1 MLRLVR
7 LIDRV
12 STFVGKTFAWLI
24 VVLTLHVCW
33 EVAARYL
40 LNKPSAWAFD
50 MQMMYY
56 GILFMMAGAY
66 TLAKNGHVR
75 GDILYGFLPP
85 RVQGG
90 LDLILYLVFFFP
102 GVIALV
108 WAGWYY
114 ASYSIAIG
122 EHSSLMANGPPIY
135 PFKAFIP
142 IAGAVLLLQGVA
154 EVLRCVLCLR
164 QGAWPSREEDVEEV
178 DIDKLKEMV
187 HVKDE
192 DIAQLDR
199 YVTTPREPHR

>member
-1 MLRLVR
+1 MIRIVR
-7 LIDRV
+7 FIDSI
-12 STFVGKTFAWLI
+12 STLVGKTFACLI

-33 EVAARYL
+33 EVAARYI
-40 LNKPSAWAFD
+40 LNQPSAWAFD
-50 MQMMYY
+50 LQMMYY

-85 RVQGG
+85 RVQAG
-90 LDLILYLVFFFP
+90 LDLLLFIVFFFP

-114 ASYSIAIG
+114 AGYSIAIR

-142 IAGAVLLLQGVA
+142 AAGAVLLLQGVA
-154 EVLRCVLCLR
+154 EVMRCILCLK
-164 QGAWPSREEDVEEV
+164 QGDWPSREEDVEEV
-178 DIDKLKEMV
+178 DVDKLKEMV

-199 YVTTPREPHR
+199 YVTPGESKR

>member
-1 MLRLVR
+1 MIRIVR
-7 LIDRV
+7 FIDRI

-33 EVAARYL
+33 EVAARYI
-40 LNKPSAWAFD
+40 LNQPSAWAFD
-50 MQMMYY
+50 LQMMYY

-85 RVQGG
+85 RVQGA
-90 LDLILYLVFFFP
+90 LDLLLFIVFFFP

-114 ASYSIAIG
+114 AGYSIAIR

-142 IAGAVLLLQGVA
+142 AAGAVLLLQGVA
-154 EVLRCVLCLR
+154 EVMRCILCLK

-178 DIDKLKEMV
+178 DVDKLKEMV

-192 DIAQLDR
+192 DIAKLDR
-199 YVTTPREPHR
+199 YVNSGESQR

>member
-1 MLRLVR
+1 MIRIVR
-7 LIDRV
+7 FIDRI

-33 EVAARYL
+33 EVAARYI
-40 LNKPSAWAFD
+40 LNEPSAWAFD
-50 MQMMYY
+50 LQMMYY

-85 RVQGG
+85 RVQGA
-90 LDLILYLVFFFP
+90 LDLLLFIVFFFP

-114 ASYSIAIG
+114 AGYSIAIR

-142 IAGAVLLLQGVA
+142 AAGAVLLLQGVA
-154 EVLRCVLCLR
+154 EVMRCILCLK

-178 DIDKLKEMV
+178 DVDKLKEMV

-192 DIAQLDR
+192 DIAKLDR
-199 YVTTPREPHR
+199 YVNSGESQR

>member
-1 MLRLVR
+1 MIRIIR
-7 LIDRV
+7 FIDRI

-33 EVAARYL
+33 EVAARYI
-40 LNKPSAWAFD
+40 LNQPSAWAFD
-50 MQMMYY
+50 LQMMYY

-85 RVQGG
+85 RVQAG
-90 LDLILYLVFFFP
+90 LDLLLFIVFFFP

-114 ASYSIAIG
+114 AGYSIAIG

-142 IAGAVLLLQGVA
+142 AAGAVLLLQGVA
-154 EVLRCVLCLR
+154 EVMRCILCLK

-178 DIDKLKEMV
+178 DVDKLKEMV

-192 DIAQLDR
+192 DIAKLDR
-199 YVTTPREPHR
+199 YVKAGESQR

>member
-1 MLRLVR
+1 MIRTVR
-7 LIDRV
+7 FIDSI
-12 STFVGKTFAWLI
+12 STLVGKTFAWLI

-33 EVAARYL
+33 EVAARYI
-40 LNKPSAWAFD
+40 LNQPSAWAFD
-50 MQMMYY
+50 LQMMYY

-85 RVQGG
+85 RVQAG
-90 LDLILYLVFFFP
+90 LDLLLFIVFFFP

-114 ASYSIAIG
+114 AGYSIAIR

-142 IAGAVLLLQGVA
+142 AAGAVLLLQGVA
-154 EVLRCVLCLR
+154 EVMRCILCLK

-178 DIDKLKEMV
+178 DVDKLKQMV

-199 YVTTPREPHR
+199 YVTPGESKR

>member
-1 MLRLVR
+1 MIRIVR
-7 LIDRV
+7 FIDSI
-12 STFVGKTFAWLI
+12 STLVGKTFAWLI
-24 VVLTLHVCW
+24 VALTLHVCW
-33 EVAARYL
+33 EVAARYI
-40 LNKPSAWAFD
+40 LNQPSAWAFD
-50 MQMMYY
+50 LQMMYY

-85 RVQGG
+85 RVQAG
-90 LDLILYLVFFFP
+90 LDLLLFIVFFFP

-114 ASYSIAIG
+114 AGYSIAIR

-142 IAGAVLLLQGVA
+142 AAGAVLLLQGVA
-154 EVLRCVLCLR
+154 EVMRCILCLK

-178 DIDKLKEMV
+178 DVDKLKEMV

-192 DIAQLDR
+192 DIAKLDR
-199 YVTTPREPHR
+199 YVKSGESQR

>member
-1 MLRLVR
+1 MIRIVR
-7 LIDRV
+7 FIDSI
-12 STFVGKTFAWLI
+12 STLVGKTFAWLI

-33 EVAARYL
+33 EVAARYI
-40 LNKPSAWAFD
+40 LNQPSAWAFD
-50 MQMMYY
+50 LQMMYY

-85 RVQGG
+85 RVQAG
-90 LDLILYLVFFFP
+90 LDLLLFIVFFFP

-114 ASYSIAIG
+114 AGYSIAIR

-142 IAGAVLLLQGVA
+142 AAGAVLLLQGVA
-154 EVLRCVLCLR
+154 EVMRCILCLK

-178 DIDKLKEMV
+178 DVDKLKEMV

-199 YVTTPREPHR
+199 YVTPGESKR

>member
-1 MLRLVR
+1 MIRIVR
-7 LIDRV
+7 FIDSI
-12 STFVGKTFAWLI
+12 STLGGKTFAWLI
-24 VVLTLHVCW
+24 VVLTVHVCW
-33 EVAARYL
+33 EVAARYI
-40 LNKPSAWAFD
+40 LNQPSAWAFD
-50 MQMMYY
+50 LQMMYY

-85 RVQGG
+85 RVQAG
-90 LDLILYLVFFFP
+90 LDLLLFIVFFFP

-114 ASYSIAIG
+114 AGYSIAIR

-142 IAGAVLLLQGVA
+142 AAGAVLLLQGVA
-154 EVLRCVLCLR
+154 EVMRCILCLK

-178 DIDKLKEMV
+178 DVDKLKEMV

-192 DIAQLDR
+192 DIAKLDR
-199 YVTTPREPHR
+199 YVKSGESQR

>member
-1 MLRLVR
+1 MIRIVR
-7 LIDRV
+7 FIDSI
-12 STFVGKTFAWLI
+12 STLVGKTFAWLI

-33 EVAARYL
+33 EVAARYI
-40 LNKPSAWAFD
+40 LNQPSAWAFD
-50 MQMMYY
+50 LQMMYY

-85 RVQGG
+85 RVQAG
-90 LDLILYLVFFFP
+90 LDLLLFIVFFFP

-114 ASYSIAIG
+114 AGYSIAIR

-142 IAGAVLLLQGVA
+142 AAGAVLLLQGVA
-154 EVLRCVLCLR
+154 EVMRCILCLK

-199 YVTTPREPHR
+199 YVTPGESKR

>member
-1 MLRLVR
+1 MIRIVR
-7 LIDRV
+7 FIDSI
-12 STFVGKTFAWLI
+12 STLVGKTFAWLI

-33 EVAARYL
+33 EVAARYI
-40 LNKPSAWAFD
+40 LNQPSAWAFD
-50 MQMMYY
+50 LQMMYY

-85 RVQGG
+85 RVQAG
-90 LDLILYLVFFFP
+90 LDLLLFIVFFFP

-114 ASYSIAIG
+114 AGYSIAIR
-122 EHSSLMANGPPIY
+122 EHSSLMANGPPIN

-142 IAGAVLLLQGVA
+142 AAGAVLLLQGVA
-154 EVLRCVLCLR
+154 EVMRCILCLK

-178 DIDKLKEMV
+178 DVDKLKEMV

-192 DIAQLDR
+192 DIAKLDR
-199 YVTTPREPHR
+199 YVNSGESQR

>member
-1 MLRLVR
+1 MIRIVR
-7 LIDRV
+7 FIDSI
-12 STFVGKTFAWLI
+12 STLVGKTFAWLI

-33 EVAARYL
+33 EVAARYI
-40 LNKPSAWAFD
+40 LNEPSAWAFD
-50 MQMMYY
+50 LQMMYY

-85 RVQGG
+85 RVQAG
-90 LDLILYLVFFFP
+90 LDLLLFIVFFFP

-114 ASYSIAIG
+114 AGYSIAIR

-142 IAGAVLLLQGVA
+142 AAGAVLLLQGVA
-154 EVLRCVLCLR
+154 EVMRCILCLK

-178 DIDKLKEMV
+178 DVDKLKEMV

-192 DIAQLDR
+192 DIAKLDR
-199 YVTTPREPHR
+199 YVNSGESQR

>member
-1 MLRLVR
+1 MIRFVR
-7 LIDRV
+7 FIDSI
-12 STFVGKTFAWLI
+12 STLVGKTFAWLI

-33 EVAARYL
+33 EVAARYI
-40 LNKPSAWAFD
+40 LNQPSAWAFD
-50 MQMMYY
+50 LQMMYY

-85 RVQGG
+85 RVQAG
-90 LDLILYLVFFFP
+90 LDLLLFIVFFFP

-114 ASYSIAIG
+114 AGYSIAIR

-142 IAGAVLLLQGVA
+142 AAGAVLLLQGVA
-154 EVLRCVLCLR
+154 EVMRCILCLK

-178 DIDKLKEMV
+178 DVDKLKEMV

-192 DIAQLDR
+192 DIAKLDR
-199 YVTTPREPHR
+199 YVNAGESQR

>member
-1 MLRLVR
+1 MQRVLLT
-7 LIDRV
+7 IDKV
-12 STFVGKTFAWLI
+12 SAFIGHFFSFLI
-24 VVLTLHVCW
+24 VALTLLISW
-33 EVAARYL
+33 EVFSRYVL
-40 LNKPSAWAFD
+40 SNPHAWAFD
-50 MQMMYY
+50 VMLMCY
-56 GILFMMAGAY
+56 GTMFMMAGAY

-85 RVQGG
+85 RVQAG
-90 LDLILYLVFFFP
+90 LDLLLFIVFFFP

-114 ASYSIAIG
+114 AGYSIAIR

-142 IAGAVLLLQGVA
+142 AAGAVLLLQGVA
-154 EVLRCVLCLR
+154 EVMRCILCLK

-178 DIDKLKEMV
+178 DVDKLKEMV

-192 DIAQLDR
+192 DIAKLDR
-199 YVTTPREPHR
+199 YVNSGESQR

>member
-1 MLRLVR
+1 MIRIVR
-7 LIDRV
+7 FIDSI
-12 STFVGKTFAWLI
+12 STLVGKTFAWLI

-33 EVAARYL
+33 EVAARYI
-40 LNKPSAWAFD
+40 LNQPSAWAFD
-50 MQMMYY
+50 LQMMYY

-85 RVQGG
+85 RVQAG
-90 LDLILYLVFFFP
+90 LDLLLFIVFFFP

-114 ASYSIAIG
+114 AGYSIAIR

-142 IAGAVLLLQGVA
+142 AAGAVLLLQGVA
-154 EVLRCVLCLR
+154 EVMRCILCLK

-178 DIDKLKEMV
+178 DVEKLKEMV

-199 YVTTPREPHR
+199 YVTPGESKR

>member
-1 MLRLVR
+1 RIVR
-7 LIDRV
+7 FIDSI
-12 STFVGKTFAWLI
+12 STLVGKTFAWLI
-24 VVLTLHVCW
+24 VALTLHVCW

-40 LNKPSAWAFD
+40 LNQPSAWAFD
-50 MQMMYY
+50 LQMMYY

-85 RVQGG
+85 RVQAG
-90 LDLILYLVFFFP
+90 LDLLLFIVFFFP

-114 ASYSIAIG
+114 AGYSIAIR

-142 IAGAVLLLQGVA
+142 AAGAVLLLQGVA
-154 EVLRCVLCLR
+154 EVMRCILCLK

-178 DIDKLKEMV
+178 DVEKLKEMV

-199 YVTTPREPHR
+199 YVTPGESQR

>member
-1 MLRLVR
+1 MIRIVR
-7 LIDRV
+7 FIDRI

-24 VVLTLHVCW
+24 VALTLHVCW
-33 EVAARYL
+33 EVAARYI
-40 LNKPSAWAFD
+40 LNQPSAWAFD
-50 MQMMYY
+50 LQMMYY

-90 LDLILYLVFFFP
+90 LDLLLFIVFFFP

-114 ASYSIAIG
+114 AGYSIAIR

-142 IAGAVLLLQGVA
+142 AAGVVLLLQGVA
-154 EVLRCVLCLR
+154 EVMRCILCLKN
-164 QGAWPSREEDVEEV
+164 GAWPSREEDVEEV
-178 DIDKLKEMV
+178 DVEKLKEMV

-192 DIAQLDR
+192 DIAKLDR
-199 YVTTPREPHR
+199 YVNSGESQR

>member
-1 MLRLVR
+1 MVR
-7 LIDRV
+7 FIDSI
-12 STFVGKTFAWLI
+12 STLVGKTFAWLI
-24 VVLTLHVCW
+24 VALTLHVCW

-40 LNKPSAWAFD
+40 LNQPSAWAFD
-50 MQMMYY
+50 LQMMYY

-85 RVQGG
+85 RVQAG
-90 LDLILYLVFFFP
+90 LDLLLFIVFFFP

-114 ASYSIAIG
+114 AGYSIAIR

-142 IAGAVLLLQGVA
+142 AAGAVLLLQGVA
-154 EVLRCVLCLR
+154 EVMRCILCLK

-178 DIDKLKEMV
+178 DVEKLKEMV

-199 YVTTPREPHR
+199 YVTPGESQR